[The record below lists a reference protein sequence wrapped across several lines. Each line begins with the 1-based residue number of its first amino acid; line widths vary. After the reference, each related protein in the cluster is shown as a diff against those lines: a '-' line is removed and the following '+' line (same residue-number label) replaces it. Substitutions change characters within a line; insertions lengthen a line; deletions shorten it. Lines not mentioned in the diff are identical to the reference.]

1 MSLTNF
7 LKKKLE
13 EFTFLTDTD
22 KDSII
27 NAASRDN
34 LDLGCALIKKAVIEK
49 ALEDINKDPAINEQI
64 ERRREAQSKREVFRN
79 DIPVTQEVIDTVP
92 EQLRPRLGGLSEE
105 QFKIYEDFQKDKR
118 STAFIEKKADSPK

>member
-105 QFKIYEDFQKDKR
+105 
-118 STAFIEKKADSPK
+118 